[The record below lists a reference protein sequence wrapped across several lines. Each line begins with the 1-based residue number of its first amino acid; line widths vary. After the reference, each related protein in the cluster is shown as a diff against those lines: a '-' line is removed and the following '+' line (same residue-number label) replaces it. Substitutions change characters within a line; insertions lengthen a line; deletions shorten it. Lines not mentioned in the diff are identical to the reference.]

1 MNSAM
6 NSAAGQDV
14 SRTHIGLMSAMQSEM
29 TGYSH
34 NHYVTLVKDGSEQR
48 AIRMDVVQ
56 YQAMEQSLNQ
66 LQVHSDEWIYLWVEV
81 NAQDDLINWA
91 LLTSPYP
98 LDYFTKL
105 YQHSYSAEDF
115 IGLINL
121 INSLTNLHLQ
131 SFLWALFAKE
141 TLATKFVSVKASINH
156 HHNVPGG
163 LLYHSLEVARITRHA
178 LFAIKAYPRLE
189 LELALVA
196 ALLHDIGKVQTHH
209 HSGTLTQEGYS
220 VPHEAYTLKQV
231 TPEIEQLKSQNLQ
244 LGIGLEY
251 LLTWKEGKGYPR
263 LESANIIKAADRTS
277 TAYDLKKKA
286 FEDKP
291 EGFFFTPMNHGNQRM
306 VFQRLN

>member
-6 NSAAGQDV
+6 NSATGQDV
-14 SRTHIGLMSAMQSEM
+14 SRTHIGLMGAMQSEM

-48 AIRMDVVQ
+48 AIRMDIVQ

-98 LDYFTKL
+98 LDYLTKL

-115 IGLINL
+115 IGLIHL

-178 LFAIKAYPRLE
+178 LFAINAY
-189 LELALVA
+189 
-196 ALLHDIGKVQTHH
+196 
-209 HSGTLTQEGYS
+209 SGLT
-220 VPHEAYTLKQV
+220 
-231 TPEIEQLKSQNLQ
+231 
-244 LGIGLEY
+244 
-251 LLTWKEGKGYPR
+251 
-263 LESANIIKAADRTS
+263 
-277 TAYDLKKKA
+277 
-286 FEDKP
+286 
-291 EGFFFTPMNHGNQRM
+291 
-306 VFQRLN
+306 